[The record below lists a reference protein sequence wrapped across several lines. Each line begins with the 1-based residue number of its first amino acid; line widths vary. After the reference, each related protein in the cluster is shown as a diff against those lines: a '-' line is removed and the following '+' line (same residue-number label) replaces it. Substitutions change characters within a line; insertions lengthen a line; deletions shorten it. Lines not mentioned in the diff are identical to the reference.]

1 MKKGMTITIV
11 VAVVLVVAIGAYF
24 YFSSPSYN
32 NSNTNTNVNNNPS
45 TNSQTSTQVL
55 PTNSG
60 SSNPATQNIQIMNFA
75 FSPSSL
81 TIHAGDTVVWT
92 NQDSAGHSVVSDSG
106 SEINSPILS
115 TGQTY
120 SHTFTTPGTYSYHC
134 SVHLSMKGTII
145 VQ

>member
-1 MKKGMTITIV
+1 MKKGMTLIIV
-11 VAVVLVVAIGAYF
+11 LAVVLVVAAGAYF
-24 YFSSPSYN
+24 YFSNPAYT
-32 NSNTNTNVNNNPS
+32 NSNANTNTNPSANTGAQTQVPPNTNTGSSPS
-45 TNSQTSTQVL
+45 TQDV
-55 PTNSG
+55 
-60 SSNPATQNIQIMNFA
+60 QIMNFA

-106 SEINSPILS
+106 SEINSPVMS

-120 SHTFTTPGTYSYHC
+120 SHTFTTPGTYTYHC